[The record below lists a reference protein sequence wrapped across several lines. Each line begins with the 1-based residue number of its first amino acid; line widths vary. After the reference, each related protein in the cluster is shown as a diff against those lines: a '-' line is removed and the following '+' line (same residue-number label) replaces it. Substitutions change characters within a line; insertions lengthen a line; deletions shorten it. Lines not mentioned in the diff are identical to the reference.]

1 MLMRWEKLSAIAGE
15 VRQNT
20 VDQFLAA
27 KQPSIQQTY
36 YLVPTQMA
44 LRFISM
50 CKFVLG
56 VYGLI
61 SSHGWTVKAVK
72 MSGEQEAELRYNQT
86 MECW

>member
-1 MLMRWEKLSAIAGE
+1 MAQ

-61 SSHGWTVKAVK
+61 SSHG
-72 MSGEQEAELRYNQT
+72 
-86 MECW
+86 